1 MGRMHGKDRE
11 DQLNRRESISAKGT
25 VKSRKEH
32 HYWGYKAQQ
41 YDTATAYVVGEETQ
55 RETRAWLLGQLQAT
69 DHVLEL
75 GCGTG
80 QFSEGVA
87 QKVGHLTATEG
98 AVEMLDL
105 AKERLAPFAN
115 VIVQMEDCYRTT
127 FADGIFDGVFLGNV
141 LHILGQPME
150 ALTESRR
157 VLKPGGRI
165 LLADATS
172 FGMPFWSKLAMGMR
186 YLRKFG
192 KPPKENR
199 IVSPDDVAQLLE
211 AANFVVEESRL
222 VQKETDVVC
231 VKGRKIA

>member
-1 MGRMHGKDRE
+1 MHGKDRE

-80 QFSEGVA
+80 QFSEAVA
-87 QKVGHLTATEG
+87 QNVRHLTATEG

-105 AKERLAPFAN
+105 AKRRLAPFAH
-115 VIVQMEDCYRTT
+115 VIVQIEDCYRTT
-127 FADGIFDGVFLGNV
+127 FADGIFDVVFLGNV
-141 LHILGQPME
+141 LHILGQPIQ

-165 LLADATS
+165 LVADATS
-172 FGMPFWSKLAMGMR
+172 CGMPFWSKLGMGIR

-199 IVSPDDVAQLLE
+199 IVSPDDVAQFLE
-211 AANFVVEESRL
+211 SAGFHVEASRL
-222 VQKETDVVC
+222 IQKETNFVC
-231 VKGRKIA
+231 ARGRKKA